1 MNESLL
7 HDSRVTILPHPI
19 RIDAVSGEPYD
30 TALFENLGILER
42 LRPHFLDSGTPTEMI
57 INDLPWMRP
66 IAEAH
71 LKILG
76 QHNIGSFILT
86 MNRARLRA
94 HGDPILEVTPALQ
107 TLLDQT
113 DVEEGL
119 PVRFLH
125 HLDHMIYLR
134 LARGNPLRVPHQLSG
149 LHECEGAY
157 MATYQLPAHHPMLSR
172 AGRVRMLELDPAKPT
187 RVIEIV
193 IIGSPVG
200 KADAMDDASQD
211 FMMLIQDEDEPL
223 SQVLERHTA
232 YYNNPSVYSH
242 PGMAPVNPHEVAMVQ
257 PVAKELAKIL
267 LYLSLPDAERMPV
280 LERTDLERKLRKFG
294 KLNAK
299 RRERLALVYDR
310 TLIGPRAV
318 TDIQAENGPMPVAT
332 SRTVRP
338 HWRRGHFRRIRHG
351 EGFSDVRI
359 GWIRPTLVG
368 AADLVN
374 IAKFRPVHE
383 SPDTESSD

>member
-1 MNESLL
+1 MEERL
-7 HDSRVTILPHPI
+7 HDPRVMILPQPI
-19 RIDAVSGEPYD
+19 RVDACSGEPHD
-30 TALFENLGILER
+30 TAAFQHLGVFER
-42 LRPHFLDSGTPTEMI
+42 LQPYLRDAGMPTESVA
-57 INDLPWMRP
+57 NDLPWMRP
-66 IAEAH
+66 VTESY
-71 LKILG
+71 LKVLG
-76 QHNIGSFILT
+76 NHNIGSFILT

-94 HGDPILEVTPALQ
+94 NGDPILEVTPALQ

-125 HLDHMIYLR
+125 RLDHMIYLR

-172 AGRVRMLELDPAKPT
+172 AGRVRLLGLDPAKPA

-200 KADAMDDASQD
+200 KADALDDASQD

-223 SQVLERHTA
+223 SQVLERHTT

-280 LERTDLERKLRKFG
+280 LERTDLERKLRQFG

-299 RRERLALVYDR
+299 RRERLALAYDR
-310 TLIGPRAV
+310 TLIGPRVV
-318 TDIQAENGPMPVAT
+318 TDILVESEAT
-332 SRTVRP
+332 DANASHTVRP
-338 HWRRGHFRRIRHG
+338 HWRRGHFRRIPCGAGHT
-351 EGFSDVRI
+351 ESRI
-359 GWIRPTLVG
+359 GWIRPTLVK
-368 AADLVN
+368 AAEAFSLHRAPVES
-374 IAKFRPVHE
+374 RP
-383 SPDTESSD
+383 